1 MGYATSQKTLE
12 QLEWA
17 DVLSRLVEH
26 AETPAGRAQFSAGA
40 RTFDA
45 ATASSAAALAHVHGR
60 LAETGE
66 ARVVLDAAGHPPLSG
81 IRDLRESLA
90 RARKDG
96 ALTAQ
101 ELQEIGTTI
110 EALDA
115 TRRFLS
121 RHSEDA
127 PRLAERAQEIA
138 DQSDLADAITRCID
152 ASGEVSDA
160 ASTTLADARRDSRRL
175 SVEIQDRA
183 ERFLRDADTV
193 SKLTDKYFTVRND
206 RFVLPVRADA
216 RGSIRGI
223 VHDASSSGNT
233 VFIEPDAL
241 VDLNNRRKR
250 AEIEIDREIR
260 RILRDLSQRAA
271 MESDAIEAGIRAAGF
286 IDAAFARARYANELA
301 AVAPEVGRDGVLRLQ
316 QLRHPLID
324 PSEVVPNDI
333 SLGEGFTTLVIS
345 GPNAGGKTVS
355 MKAAALSA
363 LFVAEGLFVPASEGA
378 RVDLFDEVIA
388 DIGDEQDIREHL
400 STFSAHMSNLA
411 QIVDRATPQTL
422 VVLDEVGVG
431 TDPSEGAAI
440 AQSVLEALADAGA
453 RTITTTHYNLLKELA
468 EVDDRF
474 ANASV
479 EFDPETLE
487 PTFHLRTGF
496 PGASSATAV
505 AARMGMRSDVLERAK
520 RILEREDRQLDHI
533 LTELTASRTALERE
547 QLEIAQIREESES
560 ARAEHQARLE
570 KLRDRRDVLFG
581 KMRDD
586 LDRIFGEAHEQVA
599 GVIRE
604 LQRAGTAQHAARA
617 RERLL
622 ALEERTHDLEQAAG
636 VVATSPSDP
645 EPVDWQRM
653 NVGDPVEVIDAGRG
667 RLDALPDRRGRVAVR
682 IHGVRLV
689 VTGERVRA
697 LPGEATAT
705 APTRVAVI
713 PAFSE
718 EPSESAA
725 VSGDAGRCDL
735 RGLRVDEA
743 EDRLLDALDRAMRA
757 DRETLTVVHGVGS
770 GALRD
775 AVRRFLSNSAYVA
788 GHAAP
793 AQSEGGDGVTVATL
807 A

>member
-1 MGYATSQKTLE
+1 MSYVASQKTLE

-26 AETPAGRAQFSAGA
+26 AETPAGRERFTSGPMESGA
-40 RTFDA
+40 ATEPADA
-45 ATASSAAALAHVHGR
+45 ALERVRDR

-66 ARVVLDAAGHPPLSG
+66 ARSVLVAAGRPPLAG
-81 IRDLRESLA
+81 IRDLAESLA
-90 RARKDG
+90 RACKGG
-96 ALTAQ
+96 ALSAR
-101 ELQEIGTTI
+101 ELQEIGATI
-110 EALDA
+110 EALNA

-121 RHSEDA
+121 HHSEHA
-127 PRLAERAQEIA
+127 PRLVERAQEIA
-138 DQSDLADAITRCID
+138 DGSDLADAISRCID
-152 ASGEVSDA
+152 ANGEIRDA

-175 SVEIQDRA
+175 SVEIQERA

-193 SKLTDKYFTVRND
+193 SKLSDKYYTVRND
-206 RFVLPVRADA
+206 RFVLPVRADS

-223 VHDASSSGNT
+223 VHDASNSGNT

-250 AEIEIDREIR
+250 AEIEIAHEIR

-271 MESDAIEAGIRAAGF
+271 SESNSIEAGIRGAAV
-286 IDAAFARARYANELA
+286 IDAAFARARYADELD
-301 AVAPEVGRDGVLRLQ
+301 AVAPEVGRDGVLRLA

-345 GPNAGGKTVS
+345 GPNAGGKTVA
-355 MKAAALSA
+355 MKAAALAA
-363 LFVAEGLFVPASEGA
+363 LFVAEGLFVPAGEGA

-411 QIVDRATPQTL
+411 KIVDRATPRTL

-431 TDPSEGAAI
+431 TDPGEGAAL
-440 AQSVLEALADAGA
+440 AQAVLEVLADAGA
-453 RTITTTHYNLLKELA
+453 RTIATTHYNLLKELA
-468 EVDDRF
+468 EVDERF

-479 EFDPETLE
+479 DFDPETLE
-487 PTFHLRTGF
+487 PTYHLRTGF

-505 AARMGMRSDVLERAK
+505 AARMGMRHDVLERAR
-520 RILEREDRQLDHI
+520 RILEREDRQLDHV

-547 QLEIAQIREESES
+547 QREIKQVREEAES
-560 ARAEHQARLE
+560 ARAEHQGRLE

-586 LDRIFGEAHEQVA
+586 LDRIFGEAHGQVA

-604 LQRAGTAQHAARA
+604 LQRSGTAQHAAQA

-622 ALEERTHDLEQAAG
+622 ALEERTRDLEQAAG
-636 VVATSPSDP
+636 VVPTSRSEP
-645 EPVDWQRM
+645 EAVDWQRM
-653 NVGDPVEVIDAGRG
+653 EVGDLVEVTGAGRG

-682 IHGVRLV
+682 ISGVRLLV
-689 VTGERVRA
+689 ARERIRA
-697 LPGEATAT
+697 LAGETIAAA
-705 APTRVAVI
+705 APRVTVI
-713 PAFSE
+713 PAASE
-718 EPSESAA
+718 DPIGSTALA
-725 VSGDAGRCDL
+725 GDAGRCDL

-743 EDRLLDALDRAMRA
+743 EDRLLEALDRATRA

-775 AVRRFLSNSAYVA
+775 AVRRFLSTSPYVA
-788 GHAAP
+788 DYAAG
-793 AQSEGGDGVTVATL
+793 AQSQGGDGVTIATL
-807 A
+807 G

>member
-1 MGYATSQKTLE
+1 MSYAASQKTLE

-26 AETPAGRAQFSAGA
+26 AETPAGRERFSPGPAEPGAAAESAGA
-40 RTFDA
+40 
-45 ATASSAAALAHVHGR
+45 ALARVRDR

-66 ARVVLDAAGHPPLSG
+66 ARAVLVAAGRPPLAG
-81 IRDLRESLA
+81 IRDLAESLA
-90 RARKDG
+90 HACKDG
-96 ALTAQ
+96 TLSAQ
-101 ELQEIGTTI
+101 ELQEIGATV
-110 EALDA
+110 EALTA

-121 RHSEDA
+121 CHSEDA
-127 PRLAERAQEIA
+127 PRLVERAQEIA
-138 DQSDLADAITRCID
+138 DESDLADAISRCID
-152 ASGEVSDA
+152 ANGEISDA

-175 SVEIQDRA
+175 SVEIQERA

-193 SKLTDKYFTVRND
+193 SKLTDKYYTVRND
-206 RFVLPVRADA
+206 RFVLPVRSDA

-241 VDLNNRRKR
+241 VDLNNRRKS

-271 MESDAIEAGIRAAGF
+271 LESNSIEAGICAAAD
-286 IDAAFARARYANELA
+286 IDAAFARARYADELD
-301 AVAPEVGRDGVLRLQ
+301 AVAPEVGRDGVLQLP

-333 SLGEGFTTLVIS
+333 SLGRGFTTLVIS
-345 GPNAGGKTVS
+345 GPNAGGKTVA

-363 LFVAEGLFVPASEGA
+363 LFVAEGLFVPAGEGA

-400 STFSAHMSNLA
+400 ST
-411 QIVDRATPQTL
+411 L

-431 TDPSEGAAI
+431 TDPGEGAAL
-440 AQSVLEALADAGA
+440 AQAVLEVLADAGA
-453 RTITTTHYNLLKELA
+453 RTIATTHYNLLKELA

-474 ANASV
+474 TNASV
-479 EFDPETLE
+479 DFDPETLE
-487 PTFHLRTGF
+487 PTYHLRTGF

-505 AARMGMRSDVLERAK
+505 AGRMGMRRDVLERAG

-533 LTELTASRTALERE
+533 LTELTASRSALERE
-547 QLEIAQIREESES
+547 QLEIAQVREEAES
-560 ARAEHQARLE
+560 ARAEHQTRLE

-581 KMRDD
+581 KMRND
-586 LDRIFGEAHEQVA
+586 LDRIFSEAHEQVA

-604 LQRAGTAQHAARA
+604 LQRSGTAQHAAQA

-622 ALEERTHDLEQAAG
+622 ALEERTRDFEQAAG
-636 VVATSPSDP
+636 VVPTSRSEP
-645 EPVDWQRM
+645 EAVDWQRM
-653 NVGDPVEVIDAGRG
+653 EVGDLVEVTDAGRG

-682 IHGVRLV
+682 ISGARLLV
-689 VTGERVRA
+689 SRERIRA
-697 LPGEATAT
+697 LPGETAAVS
-705 APTRVAVI
+705 APRVAVI
-713 PAFSE
+713 PAASE
-718 EPSESAA
+718 EPLESAA
-725 VSGDAGRCDL
+725 ATGDAGRCDL

-743 EDRLLDALDRAMRA
+743 EDRLLEALDRAMRA
-757 DRETLTVVHGVGS
+757 DREALTVVHGVGS

-775 AVRRFLSNSAYVA
+775 AVHRFLSTSPYVA
-788 GHAAP
+788 RYKAA
-793 AQSEGGDGVTVATL
+793 AQSQGGDGVTIATL
-807 A
+807 G